1 MTKLIVVLHS
11 HFMCMPEN
19 AKIHGIFKG
28 FYQSLD
34 MALLTHF

>member
-1 MTKLIVVLHS
+1 MTKLIVALHG

-19 AKIHGIFKG
+19 AKIHGILKR